1 MGGER
6 TVSAQDWARALMRSF
21 VELGVRSVVASPGSR
36 STPLVLAAAA
46 EPGLR
51 LDMIVDERSA
61 GFFALGQA
69 RVSGRPSLL
78 VCTSGSAGAHYFPAI
93 LEAERALLPL
103 IAVTADR
110 PWELELLGANQTFDQ
125 KALFGAHVR
134 QSIQLGEPD
143 DARLAYVPRVAAL
156 AVQAALSPVPG
167 PVHVNAR
174 FRKPLEPSAGP
185 SEPLRVSVPALE
197 RTELSQ
203 LRVPAS
209 VAEAVARARRG
220 LVVCG
225 PRLGH
230 ASGDARLRRAL
241 GRFVR
246 ERGFALLAESTS
258 GVPHGAECASLVLPA
273 FDAWLGR
280 ACAEGDH
287 PDLILELG
295 SPPTSGAW
303 ERLAG
308 ELADVPRIVV
318 SEAALPD
325 PTATAT
331 AVVRASPAALIEA
344 LDPRGS
350 VDDAWLARLGARARQ
365 AEGLLSE
372 ALAGAVLSEAFVAR
386 ALLDALP
393 EGAHLML
400 GNSLPVRD
408 VDLFAPRSERALTVL
423 HQRGLSGIDGLIA
436 GTAGARSVLPA
447 EIPVFAL
454 IGDVS
459 AQHDVG
465 SLALLGQA
473 SGPLSLV
480 VVDNVGG
487 RIFGELPVASA
498 IGVADLERLFLTP
511 PPDFLGH
518 ACRAFGV
525 AYERIDSRTK
535 LSNAL
540 AARPSGARLL
550 HVVVPP
556 EDGRTRR
563 RALRESLA
571 RAPGVSA

>member
-1 MGGER
+1 
-6 TVSAQDWARALMRSF
+6 MRSF
-21 VELGVRSVVASPGSR
+21 VELGLSSVVASPGSR

-46 EPGLR
+46 EPRLR
-51 LDMIVDERSA
+51 LDVIVDERSA

-110 PWELELLGANQTFDQ
+110 PWELELLGANQTLDQ
-125 KALFGAHVR
+125 KQLFGSHVR
-134 QSIQLGEPD
+134 KNIQLGEPD
-143 DARLAYVPRVAAL
+143 AARLAYVPRIAAL

-174 FRKPLEPSAGP
+174 FRKPLEPTGRT
-185 SEPLRVSVPALE
+185 SEPPRFEVPALE
-197 RTELSQ
+197 RAEPSRLS
-203 LRVPAS
+203 VPAA

-220 LVVCG
+220 LVLCG
-225 PRLGH
+225 PRLGD
-230 ASGDARLRRAL
+230 ARGDARLRRAL
-241 GRFVR
+241 AGFVR

-258 GVPHGAECASLVLPA
+258 GVAHGPECASLVLPA

-280 ACAEGDH
+280 ACAEGDA

-295 SPPTSGAW
+295 SPATSGAW

-308 ELADVPRIVV
+308 ELAGVPRITV
-318 SEAALPD
+318 SEAGLPD
-325 PTATAT
+325 PTASAT
-331 AVVRASPAALIEA
+331 AAVTASPAALIEA
-344 LDPRGS
+344 LEPAGPA
-350 VDDAWLARLGARARQ
+350 DDAWLGRLWARARQ

-386 ALLDALP
+386 ALFDALP

-408 VDLFAPRSERALTVL
+408 VDLFAPRSARTLTVL

-436 GTAGARSVLPA
+436 GTAGARSALPA

-473 SGPLSLV
+473 SAPLTLV
-480 VVDNVGG
+480 VVDNAGG

-498 IGVADLERLFLTP
+498 ISAAELERLFLTP

-525 AYERIDSRTK
+525 AYERIDSRTG
-535 LSNAL
+535 LTNAL

-556 EDGRTRR
+556 EDGRARR